1 MSSQGAQGAEYSG
14 SVLSKAK
21 NTSWVWKHY
30 VLDRKPSEKEKFPPA
45 RCKLCDKV
53 VTRARGNTSNM
64 NRHIWDKHSVECSLD
79 RETSKRLSAAEAEI
93 PCPISLSEEDVNCAD
108 DLLVNAMVWG
118 LLPAYEM
125 ENPFLRLFVNKL
137 SKGGYALPHRTKL
150 TKMIAKKYEETK
162 EVLKNSIEQASSVA
176 ITTDGATMKNSG
188 DSYVAITGHW
198 ITPAWK
204 LMSAVLG
211 VKISD
216 ESHTGEAILALIK
229 NVTQKDFFLADRL
242 DAVTTDN
249 GTNFVRAV
257 DLMLSQNITEEHVR
271 CACHTLQLSIKN
283 ALEFIKPVA
292 ELIDLFKRIVNTIS
306 GSPVLLKALRDKQN
320 NPNLAFQF
328 ESQHDEA
335 QSIDEEDGY
344 DDSIAQD
351 ELQTSIEVGIDDS
364 LMNCEYLHWGRTKKL
379 IKDIVTRW
387 NSTYDML
394 QRALE
399 LKEAIDFV
407 LIDTGRHD
415 ICPSYEHWRSAL
427 MLCNFLKPFAVVTD
441 ILQGEKYPTL
451 GCVSRYVSYLQ
462 QGLKLPSPPAS
473 WNLNDSLWAE
483 QGVVSEVRDF
493 ILADMDRR
501 WNATNPLLLMGS
513 ITHPG
518 HKSLSWL
525 PPNQRQIGVD
535 QLRLEMN
542 NVSGLAMGVPHVEAH
557 GSEIH
562 VTKQPRLTLSQQAKS
577 LFSFGKSP
585 PESVDSE
592 QQLGDELQRYLNE
605 PEIDHLSAD
614 PLACSA
620 DWARCAAVQRFTGA
634 GKARG
639 NARRKLLSNTI
650 DTADL
655 PRTPRLPTPQNTGV
669 THVDNT
675 LKNNVQ
681 LTWTAPPK
689 GTGEVVLSYAVVTQN
704 NGSINTFYATLT
716 SPTIAELDSH
726 GVSGYDFEE
735 YTFPCCGKT
744 FFINNS
750 CEFDEYKTKKNVS
763 SEKCVV
769 DSKNGNG

>member
-1 MSSQGAQGAEYSG
+1 
-14 SVLSKAK
+14 
-21 NTSWVWKHY
+21 
-30 VLDRKPSEKEKFPPA
+30 
-45 RCKLCDKV
+45 
-53 VTRARGNTSNM
+53 M

-415 ICPSYEHWRSAL
+415 ICPSYEHWRIKAAIS
-427 MLCNFLKPFAVVTD
+427 
-441 ILQGEKYPTL
+441 
-451 GCVSRYVSYLQ
+451 S
-462 QGLKLPSPPAS
+462 
-473 WNLNDSLWAE
+473 
-483 QGVVSEVRDF
+483 
-493 ILADMDRR
+493 
-501 WNATNPLLLMGS
+501 S
-513 ITHPG
+513 IM
-518 HKSLSWL
+518 
-525 PPNQRQIGVD
+525 
-535 QLRLEMN
+535 E
-542 NVSGLAMGVPHVEAH
+542 
-557 GSEIH
+557 
-562 VTKQPRLTLSQQAKS
+562 
-577 LFSFGKSP
+577 
-585 PESVDSE
+585 
-592 QQLGDELQRYLNE
+592 
-605 PEIDHLSAD
+605 
-614 PLACSA
+614 
-620 DWARCAAVQRFTGA
+620 
-634 GKARG
+634 
-639 NARRKLLSNTI
+639 
-650 DTADL
+650 
-655 PRTPRLPTPQNTGV
+655 
-669 THVDNT
+669 
-675 LKNNVQ
+675 
-681 LTWTAPPK
+681 
-689 GTGEVVLSYAVVTQN
+689 
-704 NGSINTFYATLT
+704 
-716 SPTIAELDSH
+716 
-726 GVSGYDFEE
+726 FE
-735 YTFPCCGKT
+735 
-744 FFINNS
+744 
-750 CEFDEYKTKKNVS
+750 
-763 SEKCVV
+763 
-769 DSKNGNG
+769 

>member
-1 MSSQGAQGAEYSG
+1 MFWTGNHQKKRSS
-14 SVLSKAK
+14 LL
-21 NTSWVWKHY
+21 
-30 VLDRKPSEKEKFPPA
+30 LDA
-45 RCKLCDKV
+45 NYA
-53 VTRARGNTSNM
+53 TR
-64 NRHIWDKHSVECSLD
+64 D

-108 DLLVNAMVWG
+108 DLLVNALVWG

-125 ENPFLRLFVNKL
+125 ENPFLRLFVNKTF
-137 SKGGYALPHRTKL
+137 KGGYALPHRTKL

-204 LMSAVLG
+204 LMSAVL
-211 VKISD
+211 VFKISD

-257 DLMLSQNITEEHVR
+257 DLMLSQNITEEHPCV
-271 CACHTLQLSIKN
+271 
-283 ALEFIKPVA
+283 
-292 ELIDLFKRIVNTIS
+292 IS
-306 GSPVLLKALRDKQN
+306 KTTQTWPFSLK
-320 NPNLAFQF
+320 
-328 ESQHDEA
+328 SQHDEA

-415 ICPSYEHWRSAL
+415 ICPSYEHW
-427 MLCNFLKPFAVVTD
+427 
-441 ILQGEKYPTL
+441 
-451 GCVSRYVSYLQ
+451 
-462 QGLKLPSPPAS
+462 
-473 WNLNDSLWAE
+473 SLWAE

-542 NVSGLAMGVPHVEAH
+542 N
-557 GSEIH
+557 
-562 VTKQPRLTLSQQAKS
+562 PRLTLSQQAKS

-614 PLACSA
+614 PLAWWEAHC
-620 DWARCAAVQRFTGA
+620 
-634 GKARG
+634 
-639 NARRKLLSNTI
+639 NAYPN
-650 DTADL
+650 
-655 PRTPRLPTPQNTGV
+655 
-669 THVDNT
+669 
-675 LKNNVQ
+675 
-681 LTWTAPPK
+681 
-689 GTGEVVLSYAVVTQN
+689 
-704 NGSINTFYATLT
+704 
-716 SPTIAELDSH
+716 IAIL
-726 GVSGYDFEE
+726 V
-735 YTFPCCGKT
+735 
-744 FFINNS
+744 
-750 CEFDEYKTKKNVS
+750 
-763 SEKCVV
+763 
-769 DSKNGNG
+769 

>member
-283 ALEFIKPVA
+283 ALEVRIYALFLFTTDSMLQFIKPVA

-614 PLACSA
+614 PLAWWEAHCNAYPNIAILAKKYLAVPASSA
-620 DWARCAAVQRFTGA
+620 
-634 GKARG
+634 
-639 NARRKLLSNTI
+639 
-650 DTADL
+650 
-655 PRTPRLPTPQNTGV
+655 P
-669 THVDNT
+669 
-675 LKNNVQ
+675 
-681 LTWTAPPK
+681 
-689 GTGEVVLSYAVVTQN
+689 
-704 NGSINTFYATLT
+704 
-716 SPTIAELDSH
+716 
-726 GVSGYDFEE
+726 
-735 YTFPCCGKT
+735 
-744 FFINNS
+744 
-750 CEFDEYKTKKNVS
+750 
-763 SEKCVV
+763 SERVFST
-769 DSKNGNG
+769 SKNIQQKKKMAPVT

>member
-108 DLLVNAMVWG
+108 DLLVNAM
-118 LLPAYEM
+118 
-125 ENPFLRLFVNKL
+125 
-137 SKGGYALPHRTKL
+137 
-150 TKMIAKKYEETK
+150 
-162 EVLKNSIEQASSVA
+162 LKNSIEQASSVA

-216 ESHTGEAILALIK
+216 
-229 NVTQKDFFLADRL
+229 
-242 DAVTTDN
+242 VTTDN

-415 ICPSYEHWRSAL
+415 ICPFYEHWRSAL

-493 ILADMDRR
+493 ILANMDRR

-535 QLRLEMN
+535 QLRLKMN

-592 QQLGDELQRYLNE
+592 QQLGDELQRHLNE

-614 PLACSA
+614 PLAWWEAHCNAYPNIAILAKKYLAVPASSA
-620 DWARCAAVQRFTGA
+620 
-634 GKARG
+634 
-639 NARRKLLSNTI
+639 
-650 DTADL
+650 
-655 PRTPRLPTPQNTGV
+655 P
-669 THVDNT
+669 
-675 LKNNVQ
+675 
-681 LTWTAPPK
+681 
-689 GTGEVVLSYAVVTQN
+689 
-704 NGSINTFYATLT
+704 
-716 SPTIAELDSH
+716 
-726 GVSGYDFEE
+726 
-735 YTFPCCGKT
+735 
-744 FFINNS
+744 
-750 CEFDEYKTKKNVS
+750 
-763 SEKCVV
+763 SERVFST
-769 DSKNGNG
+769 SKNIQQKKDGACYLVDLKK